1 MQGKGDDRPRVG
13 DVSKFLSAGSDKNDK
28 LMFAAFDLIQTE
40 DGAPVPEIY
49 SEKFSQIEKLLS
61 GAKLTHPVKSCT
73 VKNVEE
79 CKKLYT
85 EWVEPGLTEGLVAHW
100 STEGYARSSLRLHW
114 MQSLLDTPKKQRMPA
129 RPAPYCLLC

>member
-1 MQGKGDDRPRVG
+1 M
-13 DVSKFLSAGSDKNDK
+13 
-28 LMFAAFDLIQTE
+28 
-40 DGAPVPEIY
+40 
-49 SEKFSQIEKLLS
+49 
-61 GAKLTHPVKSCT
+61 KSCT

-85 EWVEPGLTEGLVAHW
+85 EWVPGLTEGLVA
-100 STEGYARSSLRLHW
+100 RLVDGDMQMPEITR